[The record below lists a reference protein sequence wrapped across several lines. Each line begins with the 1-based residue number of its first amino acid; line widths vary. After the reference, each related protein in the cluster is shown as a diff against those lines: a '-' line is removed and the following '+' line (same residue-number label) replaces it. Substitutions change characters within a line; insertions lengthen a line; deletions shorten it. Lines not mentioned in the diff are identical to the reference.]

1 MKNFLAKIWVPALLV
16 MIAAMQSFGIDATRA
31 VGLRRLSDSLT
42 SSRLEDSLSASGI
55 SGDSTIGHLHDI
67 IDTVL
72 SDSLKLVI
80 ADSTVRDSILTDSI
94 IADSTKVRSAR
105 DTIRIPDSLKEKDPF
120 FYKYYI
126 AVKDSL
132 TRVQVRDSLILAGD
146 TLELMK
152 LDSLY
157 IKDSTETA
165 VAKFNAWY
173 NSLSK
178 RERKKYDAEQ
188 ALPGLIAA
196 ARRKQEIKDSIRARK
211 DSIIE
216 ATPRILETFAFPDSM
231 QYKRIV
237 TWQLDRNFNDLKG
250 LREQGSDTSFN
261 YNFYDYSF
269 MKKDVNAT
277 WLGVAG
283 SPVQLYDFFKRE
295 EERNVVFFTP
305 LREYSYSPETLPMF
319 NTKTPYTELAYWGTL
334 FANQEKEETNVKVLT
349 TQNITPEL
357 NLTLI
362 YNRFGGNGM
371 LRREDYSNRT
381 FVAATNYVGKRYMM
395 HAGYIWNKIHN
406 SDNGGI
412 QDLFWIRDTTVDSR
426 EIEVY
431 LKNAQSERKKQTV
444 FLDQT
449 YRIPF
454 TFIED
459 LKGMKERKRKETVR
473 DSIMASGDSLAI
485 AALQSAEK
493 AEMEAA
499 AEKSDTVSVSDDITT
514 AFIGHSSEYSVF
526 SKSYS
531 DDIPTSDKAGREFF
545 NDRFYLNPTKSYDSL
560 RVMRFDNRIFMRLQ
574 PWSDDAIVS
583 KIDVGVGD
591 KLLNYYSFRPENYL
605 TGPHTVVQNSLY
617 LYAGAKGQYD
627 KYLKWDAS
635 GDYTFAGH
643 EANDFSI
650 KGNLSFSMYPF
661 RKDRRSPLTLGAR
674 FETSLRE
681 PDYYQQHLYTNHYM
695 WNNDFDKISTTR
707 LEATVDIPRW
717 KTHAKVGYA
726 LLSNNIYYDT
736 EGIVRQNGKPM
747 SVLNASLRQDFT
759 VGAFHFDHQALLQF
773 SSDNDVL
780 PLPALALNFRYYIEF
795 NVVRDVMRMQ
805 IGANALYTT
814 KWNAPAYNPVLGVF
828 HNQNTEQY
836 GDCPYIDAFINVQW
850 KQASVFIK
858 YVNANMGW
866 PCKSADYFTA
876 HGRIATQSA
885 IKFGISWPFWV
896 FPGRNGSAGSSS
908 GVTSGGGSRGA
919 SSGMMP
925 SGGGRGGMQSAAN
938 RTMR

>member
-1 MKNFLAKIWVPALLV
+1 MKNFLAKIWVPTLLV

-31 VGLRRLSDSLT
+31 MGLRKLSDSL
-42 SSRLEDSLSASGI
+42 SSARTEDSLSASELVL
-55 SGDSTIGHLHDI
+55 DSTIAPLH
-67 IDTVL
+67 
-72 SDSLKLVI
+72 
-80 ADSTVRDSILTDSI
+80 DSI
-94 IADSTKVRSAR
+94 IMLDPDSVRKDS
-105 DTIRIPDSLKEKDPF
+105 IVIPDSLKEKDPF

-132 TRVQVRDSLILAGD
+132 TRAEVRDSLIQAGD
-146 TLELMK
+146 TLELAK

-157 IKDSTETA
+157 IKDSTEVA

-196 ARRKQEIKDSIRARK
+196 ALRKQEIKDSIKARR

-237 TWQLDRNFNDLKG
+237 TWQLDRNFNDLNN
-250 LREQGSDTSFN
+250 LREQDSDTSFN

-357 NLTLI
+357 NLTLL

-381 FVAATNYVGKRYMM
+381 FVAATNYVGKKYMM

-431 LKNAQSERKKQTV
+431 LKDAKSERKKQTV
-444 FLDQT
+444 FLDQS

-459 LKGMKERKRKETVR
+459 LKGLKERKRKEAVR
-473 DSIMASGDSLAI
+473 DSIMASGDSTAI
-485 AALQSAEK
+485 AAFK
-493 AEMEAA
+493 A
-499 AEKSDTVSVSDDITT
+499 AEEAELAAEAEENAADTSSVAKDITT

-526 SKSYS
+526 SKSYT
-531 DDIPTSDKAGREFF
+531 DNIATSDTPGREFF
-545 NDRFYLNPTKSYDSL
+545 NNRFYLNPTKSHDSL
-560 RVMRFDNRIFMRLQ
+560 RVMRLDNKIFLRLQ
-574 PWSDDAIVS
+574 PWSGDAIVS

-591 KLLNYYSFRPENYL
+591 KLLNYYSFRPQDYL
-605 TGPHTVVQNSLY
+605 TGAQTVVQNSVY

-627 KYLKWDAS
+627 KYMKWNAF

-643 EANDFSI
+643 ELNDFSL
-650 KGNLSFSMYPF
+650 KGDISFSMYPF
-661 RKDRRSPLTLGAR
+661 RKDRRSPLTIGAH
-674 FETSLRE
+674 FETTLRE

-695 WNNDFDKISTTR
+695 WNNDFGKISTTKIEGT
-707 LEATVDIPRW
+707 LDIPRW
-717 KTHAKVGYA
+717 KTALKVGYA

-736 EGIVRQNGKPM
+736 EGIVRQNTTPM
-747 SVLNASLRQDFT
+747 SVFTASLRQDFKA
-759 VGAFHFDHQALLQF
+759 GWFHFDHQALFQL
-773 SSDNDVL
+773 SSDDDVL
-780 PLPALALNFRYYIEF
+780 PLPALALNFKYYIEF
-795 NVVRDVMRMQ
+795 NVVRNVMKMQ

-828 HNQNTEQY
+828 HNQNTELY
-836 GDCPYIDAFINVQW
+836 GDCPYIDAFVNVQW

-885 IKFGISWPFWV
+885 IKFGISWPFWI
-896 FPGRNGSAGSSS
+896 FPGKGGPTGGSKAGAAS
-908 GVTSGGGSRGA
+908 GSGGSQRSA
-919 SSGMMP
+919 PMP
-925 SGGGRGGMQSAAN
+925 SGGARGSLKSASGKMI
-938 RTMR
+938 RQ

>member
-1 MKNFLAKIWVPALLV
+1 MKNFLSKIWVPTLLV
-16 MIAAMQSFGIDATRA
+16 LFAAMQSFGIDATRA
-31 VGLRRLSDSLT
+31 VSLRRLSDSL
-42 SSRLEDSLSASGI
+42 SSIHTEDSISALDAI
-55 SGDSTIGHLHDI
+55 SDSTAVPLH
-67 IDTVL
+67 
-72 SDSLKLVI
+72 
-80 ADSTVRDSILTDSI
+80 DSILTEVTDI
-94 IADSTKVRSAR
+94 FDTLDTIDTLKPVSAR
-105 DTIRIPDSLKEKDPF
+105 DTIVIPDSLKEKDPF

-132 TRVQVRDSLILAGD
+132 TRVQVRDSLIQAGD

-157 IKDSTETA
+157 IKDSTEVA

-173 NSLSK
+173 NSLSR

-196 ARRKQEIKDSIRARK
+196 ARRKQEIKDSIKARR

-237 TWQLDRNFNDLKG
+237 TWNLDRYFNDINN
-250 LREQGSDTSFN
+250 LREQDSDTSFN

-305 LREYSYSPETLPMF
+305 FREYSYSPETLPMF

-357 NLTLI
+357 NLTLL

-381 FVAATNYVGKRYMM
+381 LVIATNYVGKKYMM

-406 SDNGGI
+406 SDNGGV

-431 LKNAQSERKKQTV
+431 LKDAKSERKKQTV
-444 FLDQT
+444 FLDQS

-459 LKGMKERKRKETVR
+459 IRKAKERKLQEAVR
-473 DSIMASGDSLAI
+473 DSIMASGDSIAI
-485 AALQSAEK
+485 AAYKK
-493 AEMEAA
+493 AEEEKLA
-499 AEKSDTVSVSDDITT
+499 AESQAEQKDSITVADDITT

-526 SKSYS
+526 SKSYT
-531 DDIPTSDKAGREFF
+531 DNIATSDTPGREFF
-545 NDRFYLNPTKSYDSL
+545 NNRFYLNPTKSYDSL
-560 RVMRFDNRIFMRLQ
+560 RVMRLDNRVFLRLQ
-574 PWSDDAIVS
+574 PWADDAIIS
-583 KIDVGVGD
+583 KIDVGIGD
-591 KLLNYYSFRPENYL
+591 KLLNYYSFRPQDYL
-605 TGPHTVVQNSLY
+605 TGSHTVVQNSAY
-617 LYAGAKGQYD
+617 IYAGTKGLYD
-627 KYLKWDAS
+627 KYLKWNAF

-643 EANDFSI
+643 ELNDFSI
-650 KGNLSFSMYPF
+650 KADVSFSMYPF
-661 RKDRRSPLTLGAR
+661 RKQRHSPLTIGAR
-674 FETSLRE
+674 FETNLRE

-695 WNNDFDKISTTR
+695 WNNSFGKISTTKV
-707 LEATVDIPRW
+707 EATLDIPSW
-717 KTHAKVGYA
+717 KTAAKIGYA
-726 LLSNNIYYDT
+726 LLGNNIYYDT
-736 EGIVRQNGKPM
+736 EGIARQNQTPM
-747 SVLNASLRQDFT
+747 SVFTTSLSQDFKA
-759 VGAFHFDHQALLQF
+759 GAFHFDHQALLQF
-773 SSDNDVL
+773 SSNNNVL
-780 PLPALALNFRYYIEF
+780 PLPLLALNFKYYVEF
-795 NVVRDVMRMQ
+795 NVVRNVMKMQ

-814 KWNAPAYNPVLGVF
+814 KWYAPAYNPVLGVF

-866 PCKSADYFTA
+866 PCKRADYFTA
-876 HGRIATQSA
+876 HGHIATQSA
-885 IKFGISWPFWV
+885 IKFGISWPFWI
-896 FPGRNGSAGSSS
+896 FPGKNGSAGGSKAGMNAGSNRAGAGS
-908 GVTSGGGSRGA
+908 MQPGGGGN
-919 SSGMMP
+919 
-925 SGGGRGGMQSAAN
+925 GGRMMSGAN
-938 RTMR
+938 KLIR

>member
-1 MKNFLAKIWVPALLV
+1 MKNFLAKIWVPTVLV

-31 VGLRRLSDSLT
+31 ISMRRVSDSLSTSKMLSDST
-42 SSRLEDSLSASGI
+42 II
-55 SGDSTIGHLHDI
+55 SLHDSIIMLDLDSARKDSII
-67 IDTVL
+67 IDTIDTV
-72 SDSLKLVI
+72 KVI
-80 ADSTVRDSILTDSI
+80 
-94 IADSTKVRSAR
+94 KAR
-105 DTIRIPDSLKEKDPF
+105 DTIVIPDSLKEKDPF

-132 TRVQVRDSLILAGD
+132 TRVQVRESLILAGD
-146 TLELMK
+146 SLELAK

-157 IKDSTETA
+157 IKDSTEVA
-165 VAKFNAWY
+165 VARFNAWY

-196 ARRKQEIKDSIRARK
+196 AMRKQEIKDSIKARR

-237 TWQLDRNFNDLKG
+237 TWQLDRNFNDLVN
-250 LREQGSDTSFN
+250 LREQDSDTSFN

-371 LRREDYSNRT
+371 LRREDHSNRT
-381 FVAATNYVGKRYMM
+381 FVAATNYVGKKYMM

-431 LKNAQSERKKQTV
+431 LKEAESERKKQTV
-444 FLDQT
+444 FLDQS

-459 LKGMKERKRKETVR
+459 LKGLKERKRKEAVR
-473 DSIMASGDSLAI
+473 DSILASGDSTAI
-485 AALQSAEK
+485 AALKASEEAEL
-493 AEMEAA
+493 A
-499 AEKSDTVSVSDDITT
+499 AEAENKDTTSVTKDITT

-526 SKSYS
+526 SKSYTDKIEKS
-531 DDIPTSDKAGREFF
+531 DTPGREFF
-545 NDRFYLNPTKSYDSL
+545 NNRFFLNPTQSNDSL
-560 RVMRFDNRIFMRLQ
+560 RVMRLDNRVFIRLQ
-574 PWSDDAIVS
+574 PWSADAIVS
-583 KIDVGVGD
+583 KLDVGVGD
-591 KLLNYYSFRPENYL
+591 KLLNYYSFSPKSYL
-605 TGPHTVVQNSLY
+605 TGPETVAQNSVY
-617 LYAGAKGQYD
+617 LYAGAQGQHE
-627 KYLKWDAS
+627 KYLKWNAF

-643 EANDFSI
+643 ELNDFSI
-650 KGNLSFSMYPF
+650 KGNLAFSMYPF
-661 RKDRRSPLTLGAR
+661 RKDRHSPLTIGAH

-695 WNNDFDKISTTR
+695 WNNNFGKISTTKIEGT
-707 LEATVDIPRW
+707 LDIPRW
-717 KTHAKVGYA
+717 KTSLKVGYA

-736 EGIVRQNGKPM
+736 EGIVRQNQTPM
-747 SVLNASLRQDFT
+747 SILTASLRQDFKA
-759 VGAFHFDHQALLQF
+759 GWFHFDHQALMQF
-773 SSDNDVL
+773 SSNNDVL
-780 PLPALALNFRYYIEF
+780 PLPMLALNFRYYVEF
-795 NVVRDVMRMQ
+795 NVVRNVMRMQ

-814 KWNAPAYNPVLGVF
+814 KWHAPAYNPVLGVF
-828 HNQNTEQY
+828 HNQNTELY
-836 GDCPYIDAFINVQW
+836 GDCPYIDAFVNVQW

-885 IKFGISWPFWV
+885 IKFGISWPFWI
-896 FPGRNGSAGSSS
+896 FPGKNGSSGGSKAGAA
-908 GVTSGGGSRGA
+908 SGGGSRGA
-919 SSGMMP
+919 SLP
-925 SGGGRGGMQSAAN
+925 AGGGRGGMKSA
-938 RTMR
+938 RGQMIRQ

>member
-1 MKNFLAKIWVPALLV
+1 MKNFLAKIWGPTLLV
-16 MIAAMQSFGIDATRA
+16 LIAAMQSFGIDATRA
-31 VGLRRLSDSLT
+31 MGLRKLSDSL
-42 SSRLEDSLSASGI
+42 SSAHTEDSLTASEPVQDSAI
-55 SGDSTIGHLHDI
+55 VPLHDSI
-67 IDTVL
+67 IMLDL
-72 SDSLKLVI
+72 DSARK
-80 ADSTVRDSILTDSI
+80 DSILLDTLD
-94 IADSTKVRSAR
+94 TVKVIYAR
-105 DTIRIPDSLKEKDPF
+105 DTIVIPDSLKEKDPF

-132 TRVQVRDSLILAGD
+132 TRAEVRDSLIQAGD
-146 TLELMK
+146 TLELAK

-157 IKDSTETA
+157 IKDSTEVA
-165 VAKFNAWY
+165 VARFNAWY

-196 ARRKQEIKDSIRARK
+196 ALRKQEIKDSIKARR

-237 TWQLDRNFNDLKG
+237 TWQLDRYFNDLNN
-250 LREQGSDTSFN
+250 LREQDSDTSFN
-261 YNFYDYSF
+261 HNFYDYSF

-357 NLTLI
+357 NLTLL

-381 FVAATNYVGKRYMM
+381 FVAATNYVGKKYMM

-431 LKNAQSERKKQTV
+431 LKDAKSERKKQTV
-444 FLDQT
+444 FLDQS

-459 LKGMKERKRKETVR
+459 LKGLKERKRKKAVR
-473 DSIMASGDSLAI
+473 DSILANGDSTAI
-485 AALQSAEK
+485 AALKAAEE
-493 AEMEAA
+493 AELAAA
-499 AEKSDTVSVSDDITT
+499 AEAEKTDTASVAKDITT

-526 SKSYS
+526 SKSYT
-531 DDIPTSDKAGREFF
+531 DNIATSDTPGREFF
-545 NDRFYLNPTKSYDSL
+545 NNRFYLNPTRSHDSL
-560 RVMRFDNRIFMRLQ
+560 RVMRLDNRVFIRLQ
-574 PWSDDAIVS
+574 PWSADAIVS
-583 KIDVGVGD
+583 KLDVGIGD
-591 KLLNYYSFRPENYL
+591 KLLNYYSFRPQDYL
-605 TGPHTVVQNSLY
+605 TGSETIVQNSVY

-627 KYLKWDAS
+627 KYLKWSAF

-643 EANDFSI
+643 ELNDFSI
-650 KGNLSFSMYPF
+650 KGDLSFSMYPF
-661 RKDRRSPLTLGAR
+661 RKARNSPLTIGAR

-681 PDYYQQHLYTNHYM
+681 PDYYQQHLFTNHYM
-695 WNNDFDKISTTR
+695 WNNSFGKISTTKIEGT
-707 LEATVDIPRW
+707 LDIPRW
-717 KTHAKVGYA
+717 KTALKVGYA
-726 LLSNNIYYDT
+726 LLSNNIYYDN
-736 EGIVRQNGKPM
+736 EGIVRQNTTPM
-747 SVLNASLRQDFT
+747 SVFTASLRQDFKA
-759 VGAFHFDHQALLQF
+759 GWFHFDHLALLQF

-780 PLPALALNFRYYIEF
+780 PLPTLALNFKYYIEF
-795 NVVRDVMRMQ
+795 NVVRNVMRMQ

-814 KWNAPAYNPVLGVF
+814 RWNAPAYNPVLGVF
-828 HNQNTEQY
+828 HNQNTELY
-836 GDCPYIDAFINVQW
+836 GDCPYIDAFVNVQW

-866 PCKSADYFTA
+866 PCKTADYFTA

-885 IKFGISWPFWV
+885 IKFGISWPFWI
-896 FPGRNGSAGSSS
+896 FPGKNGASGSSKA
-908 GVTSGGGSRGA
+908 GAAPGSPRG
-919 SSGMMP
+919 SSMP
-925 SGGGRGGMQSAAN
+925 SGGGMKSPAGKI
-938 RTMR
+938 MR

>member
-1 MKNFLAKIWVPALLV
+1 MKKFLAKIWVPALLV
-16 MIAAMQSFGIDATRA
+16 LIAAMQSFGIDASRA
-31 VGLRRLSDSLT
+31 IGLRRLSDSL
-42 SSRLEDSLSASGI
+42 SSARAEDSLSASDLI
-55 SGDSTIGHLHDI
+55 QDTTTAPLHDSI
-67 IDTVL
+67 IL
-72 SDSLKLVI
+72 LELDSARK
-80 ADSTVRDSILTDSI
+80 DSILQDSL
-94 IADSTKVRSAR
+94 DTNKVVSAR
-105 DTIRIPDSLKEKDPF
+105 DTIVIPDSLKEKDPF

-132 TRVQVRDSLILAGD
+132 TRMQVRDSLILAGD
-146 TLELMK
+146 TLELAK

-157 IKDSTETA
+157 IKDSTEVA
-165 VAKFNAWY
+165 VARFNAWY

-178 RERKKYDAEQ
+178 KERKKYDAEQ

-196 ARRKQEIKDSIRARK
+196 ALRKQEIKDSIKARR

-237 TWQLDRNFNDLKG
+237 TWNLDRNFNDLVN
-250 LREQGSDTSFN
+250 LREQDSDTSFN

-295 EERNVVFFTP
+295 EERNVLFFTP

-381 FVAATNYVGKRYMM
+381 FVVASNYVGKKYMM

-431 LKNAQSERKKQTV
+431 LKDAQSERKKQTV
-444 FLDQT
+444 FLDQS

-459 LKGMKERKRKETVR
+459 LKGLKERKRKEAVR
-473 DSIMASGDSLAI
+473 DSIMANGDSTAI
-485 AALQSAEK
+485 AALKEAEE
-493 AEMEAA
+493 AELAAA
-499 AEKSDTVSVSDDITT
+499 AEKEKSDTASVTKDITT

-531 DDIPTSDKAGREFF
+531 DNIATSDTPGREFF
-545 NDRFYLNPTKSYDSL
+545 NNRFYLNPTRSYDSL
-560 RVMRFDNRIFMRLQ
+560 RVMRLDNRVFIRLQ
-574 PWSDDAIVS
+574 PWAEDAIVS
-583 KIDVGVGD
+583 KLDVGVGD
-591 KLLNYYSFRPENYL
+591 KLLNYYSFRPLNYL
-605 TGPHTVVQNSLY
+605 TGPQTVVQNSLY

-627 KYLKWDAS
+627 KYLKWNAS

-643 EANDFSI
+643 ELNDFSI
-650 KGNLSFSMYPF
+650 KGDLTFSMYPF
-661 RKDRRSPLTLGAR
+661 RKARRSPLTIGAH

-695 WNNDFDKISTTR
+695 WDNNFGKISTTKIEGT
-707 LEATVDIPRW
+707 LDIPRW
-717 KTHAKVGYA
+717 KTALKVGYA
-726 LLSNNIYYDT
+726 LLSNNIYYDND
-736 EGIVRQNGKPM
+736 GIVRQNQSPM
-747 SVLNASLRQDFT
+747 SVLTASLRQDFKA
-759 VGAFHFDHQALLQF
+759 GWFHFDHQALLQF
-773 SSDNDVL
+773 SSNNDVL
-780 PLPALALNFRYYIEF
+780 PLPTLALNFRYYVEF
-795 NVVRDVMRMQ
+795 NVVKNVMKMQ

-828 HNQNTEQY
+828 HNQNTELY
-836 GDCPYIDAFINVQW
+836 GDCPYIDAFVNVQW

-885 IKFGISWPFWV
+885 IKFGISWPFWI
-896 FPGRNGSAGSSS
+896 FPGHGSSKS
-908 GVTSGGGSRGA
+908 SKTGATSGGA
-919 SSGMMP
+919 SSGSIP
-925 SGGGRGGMQSAAN
+925 TGGISGGM
-938 RTMR
+938 RTPTGKMMR